1 MTGKFDNAIVSQVQ
15 QANDIVDVVSEH
27 VSLIKKGRDLV
38 GLCPFHSDH
47 RPSMFVSPVKQ
58 IFKCFACGAG
68 GDVFKFVQMRENLTF
83 PQAVE
88 RLAEKVG
95 IKLEPVKYTNK
106 GPGTVAE
113 VDPNQLARVNEW
125 AAKYFQANL
134 KDKEKGKAAR
144 DYVAQ
149 RQINEESVDKWRIG
163 LATGGDNELV
173 KAAAERNIPMSLL
186 QKAGLVV
193 GGQSGYKDKFVNRL
207 MFTITD
213 VTGRVIGF
221 GGRTLDNSP
230 AKYMNSPATVLFDKS
245 NSMCGLQQARL
256 SMVST
261 GQAVVVEGYT
271 DCIMAHQAGCDNV
284 IATLGTSFTAGHG
297 RILRRYAKN
306 IVILFD
312 NDIAGN
318 EAANRALEVCLSQH
332 IDIKLTTVPEGK
344 DPCDF
349 IIASG
354 KEAFEQVISNA
365 TDVFSFKWDRLK
377 DNFEKDQTLAG
388 NKAAIEEFL
397 QTVAVAISS
406 GKLPA
411 IDKGLI
417 VNRLSKVIGLST
429 KQINTELDKKISRS
443 ASSSVGIVNSK
454 VVSADLGKGLYA
466 TAQREILEVLLNE
479 SRFFDSIKEKFSV
492 EIFDVPVLRQIA
504 DILFEHYS
512 RQRDVTLAS
521 VLSTVESAQLGSYI
535 VMLAEAGEKKGN
547 YKKMLNGAIE
557 VIEKRLEKNKV
568 VPPVNIEQQSR
579 FLKSITNNVGK
590 DNRHNVGMV

>member
-1 MTGKFDNAIVSQVQ
+1 MTGKFDNAIISQVQ

-27 VSLIKKGRDLV
+27 VNLVKKGRELV
-38 GLCPFHSDH
+38 GVCPFHSDH
-47 RPSMFVSPVKQ
+47 RPSMYVSPVKQ

-68 GDVFKFVQMRENLTF
+68 GDVFKFIQMRENLTF

-95 IKLEPVKYTNK
+95 IKLKPIKYTGK
-106 GPGTVAE
+106 GQKSAPD

-134 KDKEKGKAAR
+134 KDKQKGKAAR
-144 DYVAQ
+144 DYVAE
-149 RQINEESVDKWRIG
+149 RQINQESVDKWRIG
-163 LATGGDNELV
+163 LAIGGGNDLV
-173 KAAAERNIPMSLL
+173 RAAAERNIPMDLL
-186 QKAGLVV
+186 GKAGLVV
-193 GGQSGYKDKFVNRL
+193 GGQSDYKDKFINRL

-221 GGRTLDNSP
+221 GGRTLDNAP

-245 NSMCGLQQARL
+245 NSMYGLEQGRL

-271 DCIMAHQAGCDNV
+271 DVIMAHQVGCNNV

-312 NDIAGN
+312 NDVAGN

-332 IDIKLTTVPEGK
+332 IDIKLATVPQGK

-349 IIASG
+349 VLASG
-354 KEAFEQVISNA
+354 REEFEKVISSA
-365 TDVFSFKWDRLK
+365 TDVFRFKWDRLK
-377 DNFEKDQTLAG
+377 GNFENDQTLAG

-397 QTVAVAISS
+397 QTIAVAISS

-411 IDKGLI
+411 IDRGLI
-417 VNRLSKVIGLST
+417 VNRLSRVIGLNT
-429 KQINTELDKKISRS
+429 KQINTELDKRIARS
-443 ASSSVGIVNSK
+443 VSSAAGIVNSK

-492 EIFDVPVLRQIA
+492 EVFDVPVLRQIA
-504 DILFEHYS
+504 EILFEKYS
-512 RQRDVTLAS
+512 QQRDVTLAT
-521 VLSTVESAQLGSYI
+521 VLSATESAQLSSCI

-557 VIEKRLEKNKV
+557 VVEKQLEKNKV
-568 VPPVNIEQQSR
+568 VQPVNIEEQSR
-579 FLKSITNNVGK
+579 FLKSITNNAGK

>member
-1 MTGKFDNAIVSQVQ
+1 MTGKFDNAIISQVQ
-15 QANDIVDVVSEH
+15 QANDIFDVVSEH
-27 VSLIKKGRDLV
+27 VNLVKKGREMV

-47 RPSMFVSPVKQ
+47 RPSMYVSPVKQ

-68 GDVFKFVQMRENLTF
+68 GDVFKFIQMRENLTF

-95 IKLEPVKYTNK
+95 IKLEPVKYTGK
-106 GPGTVAE
+106 GVKPASD

-134 KDKEKGKAAR
+134 KDEQKGKSAR
-144 DYVAQ
+144 DYVTQ
-149 RQINEESVDKWRIG
+149 RQINQESLDKWRVG
-163 LATGGDNELV
+163 LAAGAGNDLV
-173 KAAAERNIPMSLL
+173 EAAAARNIPIDLL
-186 QKAGLVV
+186 DKAGLVV
-193 GGQSGYKDKFVNRL
+193 GGQSSYKDKFVNRL

-221 GGRTLDNSP
+221 GGRTLDNAP

-245 NSMCGLQQARL
+245 NSMYGLQQARL

-261 GQAVVVEGYT
+261 EQAVVVEGYT
-271 DCIMAHQAGCDNV
+271 DCIMAHQVGCNNV
-284 IATLGTSFTAGHG
+284 IATLGTSLTAGHG

-312 NDIAGN
+312 NDVAGN

-332 IDIKLTTVPEGK
+332 IDIKLATVPEGK

-349 IIASG
+349 ILASG
-354 KEAFEQVISNA
+354 REEFEKVISNA

-377 DNFEKDQTLAG
+377 DNFEKDQTLTG

-397 QTVAVAISS
+397 QTVAVAISN

-417 VNRLSKVIGLST
+417 VNRLSRVIGLGT
-429 KQINTELDKKISRS
+429 KQINAELDKRISRS
-443 ASSSVGIVNSK
+443 ASPSAGIVNSK
-454 VVSADLGKGLYA
+454 VVSADFGKGLYA
-466 TAQREILEVLLNE
+466 TAQRDILEVLLNE
-479 SRFFDSIKEKFSV
+479 SRFFDLIKGKLSI
-492 EIFDVPVLRQIA
+492 EIFNVPLLRQIA
-504 DILFEHYS
+504 EILFEKYS
-512 RQRDVTLAS
+512 QQRDVTLAS
-521 VLSTVESAQLGSYI
+521 VLSATESEQLGSCI

-547 YKKMLNGAIE
+547 YKKKLNGAIE
-557 VIEKRLEKNKV
+557 VIEKQLEKNKV
-568 VPPVNIEQQSR
+568 AQLTDIEEQSQ
-579 FLKSITNNVGK
+579 FLKSITNHVGK

>member
-1 MTGKFDNAIVSQVQ
+1 MTGKFDNAIISQVQ

-27 VSLIKKGRDLV
+27 VNLVKKGRELV
-38 GLCPFHSDH
+38 GVCPFHSDH
-47 RPSMFVSPVKQ
+47 RPSMYVSPVKQ

-68 GDVFKFVQMRENLTF
+68 GDVFKFIQMRENLTF

-95 IKLEPVKYTNK
+95 IKLKPIKYTGK
-106 GPGTVAE
+106 GQKSAPD

-134 KDKEKGKAAR
+134 KDQQKGKSAR
-144 DYVAQ
+144 DYVVQ
-149 RQINEESVDKWRIG
+149 RQINQESIDKWRIG
-163 LATGGDNELV
+163 LAVGGGNDLV
-173 KAAAERNIPMSLL
+173 NAAAKKNIPTDLL
-186 QKAGLVV
+186 GKAGLVV

-221 GGRTLDNSP
+221 GGRTLDNAP

-245 NSMCGLQQARL
+245 NSMYGLEQGRL
-256 SMVST
+256 GMVST

-271 DCIMAHQAGCDNV
+271 DCIMAHQAGCNNV

-312 NDIAGN
+312 NDVAGN

-332 IDIKLTTVPEGK
+332 IDIKLATVPEGK

-349 IIASG
+349 VLASG
-354 KEAFEQVISNA
+354 REEFEKVISSA

-377 DNFEKDQTLAG
+377 DNFKNDQTLAG

-397 QTVAVAISS
+397 QTIAVAISS

-411 IDKGLI
+411 IDRGLV
-417 VNRLSKVIGLST
+417 VNRLSRVIGLNT
-429 KQINTELDKKISRS
+429 KQINAELDKRISRS
-443 ASSSVGIVNSK
+443 ASSSGIVNSK

-504 DILFEHYS
+504 EILFEKYS
-512 RQRDVTLAS
+512 QQRDVTLAA
-521 VLSTVESAQLGSYI
+521 VLSATESAQLSSCI

-557 VIEKRLEKNKV
+557 VVEKQLEKNKV
-568 VPPVNIEQQSR
+568 VQPVNIEEQTR
-579 FLKSITNNVGK
+579 FLKSITNNAGK

>member
-1 MTGKFDNAIVSQVQ
+1 MTGKFDNAIISQVQ
-15 QANDIVDVVSEH
+15 QANDIFDVVSEH
-27 VSLIKKGRDLV
+27 VNLVKKGRELV
-38 GLCPFHSDH
+38 GVCPFHSDH
-47 RPSMFVSPVKQ
+47 SPSMYVSPVKQ

-95 IKLEPVKYTNK
+95 IKLEPIKYTGK
-106 GPGTVAE
+106 GPRVSSD

-125 AAKYFQANL
+125 ASKYFQANL
-134 KDKEKGKAAR
+134 KDEQKGKSAR
-144 DYVAQ
+144 DYVTQ
-149 RQINEESVDKWRIG
+149 RQINQDSVDKWRIG
-163 LATGGDNELV
+163 LAVGTGSDLV
-173 KAAAERNIPMSLL
+173 NAAAARNIPMDLL
-186 QKAGLVV
+186 SKAGLVV
-193 GGQSGYKDKFVNRL
+193 GGQFDYKDKFINRL

-221 GGRTLDNSP
+221 GGRTLDNAP

-245 NSMCGLQQARL
+245 NSMYGLEQARL

-271 DCIMAHQAGCDNV
+271 DCIMAHQAGCNNV

-312 NDIAGN
+312 NDVAGN

-349 IIASG
+349 ILASG
-354 KEAFEQVISNA
+354 REAFEKVISNA

-377 DNFEKDQTLAG
+377 DNFENDQTLAG

-397 QTVAVAISS
+397 QTVAVAISG
-406 GKLPA
+406 GKLAA
-411 IDKGLI
+411 IDRGLI

-429 KQINTELDKKISRS
+429 KQINAELDKRIAR
-443 ASSSVGIVNSK
+443 SSSPSAGIVNSK

-479 SRFFDSIKEKFSV
+479 SRFFSSIKEKFSV
-492 EIFDVPVLRQIA
+492 EIFDVPVFREIA
-504 DILFEHYS
+504 EILFEKYS
-512 RQRDVTLAS
+512 QQRDVTLAS
-521 VLSTVESAQLGSYI
+521 VLAATESAQLGSCI

-547 YKKMLNGAIE
+547 YKKRLSGAIN

-568 VPPVNIEQQSR
+568 TQPINIEEQSR

>member
-1 MTGKFDNAIVSQVQ
+1 MTGKFDNAIISQVQ

-27 VSLIKKGRDLV
+27 VNLVKKGRELV
-38 GLCPFHSDH
+38 GVCPFHSDH
-47 RPSMFVSPVKQ
+47 RPSMYVSPVKQ

-68 GDVFKFVQMRENLTF
+68 GDVFKFIQMRENLTF

-95 IKLEPVKYTNK
+95 IKLKPIKYTGK
-106 GPGTVAE
+106 GQKSVPD

-134 KDKEKGKAAR
+134 KDKQKGKAAR
-144 DYVAQ
+144 DYVAE
-149 RQINEESVDKWRIG
+149 RQINQESVDKWRIG
-163 LATGGDNELV
+163 LAIGGGNDLV
-173 KAAAERNIPMSLL
+173 NAAAKKNIPMDLL
-186 QKAGLVV
+186 GKAGLVV
-193 GGQSGYKDKFVNRL
+193 GGQSDYKDKFINRL

-221 GGRTLDNSP
+221 GGRTLDNAP

-245 NSMCGLQQARL
+245 NSMYGLEQGRL

-271 DCIMAHQAGCDNV
+271 DVIMAHQAGCNNV

-312 NDIAGN
+312 NDVAGN

-332 IDIKLTTVPEGK
+332 IDIKLATVPQGK

-349 IIASG
+349 VLASG
-354 KEAFEQVISNA
+354 REEFEKVISSA
-365 TDVFSFKWDRLK
+365 TDVFRFKWDRLK
-377 DNFEKDQTLAG
+377 DNFENDQTLAG

-397 QTVAVAISS
+397 QTIAVAISS

-411 IDKGLI
+411 IDRGLI
-417 VNRLSKVIGLST
+417 VNRLSRVIGLNT
-429 KQINTELDKKISRS
+429 KQINSELDKRIARS
-443 ASSSVGIVNSK
+443 VSSAAGIVNSK

-504 DILFEHYS
+504 EILFEKYS
-512 RQRDVTLAS
+512 QQRDVTLAA
-521 VLSTVESAQLGSYI
+521 VLSATESAQLSSCI
-535 VMLAEAGEKKGN
+535 VMLAEAGEEKGN

-557 VIEKRLEKNKV
+557 VVEKQLEKNKV
-568 VPPVNIEQQSR
+568 VQPVNIEEQTM
-579 FLKSITNNVGK
+579 FLKSITNNAGK